1 MAGADRAL
9 TRTEEL
15 MPSPFSKP
23 PVIPQPP
30 PRVGGTRKRQSADR
44 RALVGVI
51 ALALG
56 ATLGA
61 LGYEWIPGITVSF
74 DYLLMLV
81 AG

>member
-1 MAGADRAL
+1 MS
-9 TRTEEL
+9 
-15 MPSPFSKP
+15 SPYPQP

-30 PRVGGTRKRQSADR
+30 PRATATRKRQRSDR
-44 RALVGVI
+44 RLLVGVV

-74 DYLLMLV
+74 DYLLMLL

>member
-1 MAGADRAL
+1 
-9 TRTEEL
+9 

-30 PRVGGTRKRQSADR
+30 PRATVTRKRQSADR
-44 RALVGVI
+44 HALVGVV

-61 LGYEWIPGITVSF
+61 LGYEWIPGVTVSF
-74 DYLLMLV
+74 DYVLMLI

>member
-1 MAGADRAL
+1 MA
-9 TRTEEL
+9 
-15 MPSPFSKP
+15 SPAP
-23 PVIPQPP
+23 PRPVIPRPP
-30 PRVGGTRKRQSADR
+30 PRAGGPRRRPPSDR
-44 RALVGVI
+44 RVWVWLG

-81 AG
+81 LG

>member
-1 MAGADRAL
+1 
-9 TRTEEL
+9 
-15 MPSPFSKP
+15 MPA

-30 PRVGGTRKRQSADR
+30 PRATVTRKRQRSDR
-44 RALVGVI
+44 RALLSLV

-61 LGYEWIPGITVSF
+61 LGYEWLPGITVSF
-74 DYLLMLV
+74 DYLLMLI